1 MKRLLVSLFTAVFFV
16 VLVVGCSR
24 DPEPPSTADLLRHVP
39 ADTPYV
45 FVTSRQLPDPLREK
59 LADYYAEQMAMQR
72 AGLIRIREPLD
83 EAPQTD
89 PMVER
94 AIRALDVVDAVLAEF
109 EGRTTAAQVR
119 ELGIEPVTRSVFYG
133 IGVLPAMRIEIADA
147 QKLNAMLDRV
157 EQRADLSV
165 EHATLNEQSYRRFD
179 LGQLDLVL
187 SVNDKHLVAGLLP
200 DTLFDREL
208 PMLLGQADPASTLAD
223 SGDIRRLIG
232 RYGFPGYGEGF
243 IELDSLLAILQ
254 GKADGLN
261 AEVMQALGV
270 PPLPIPQGCMP
281 LGESLVAGMPR
292 VVMGVSEAEDKRI
305 TVQSI
310 WESTPDVA
318 AYLQRLAAPVPGV
331 GGSHDGLLAVGMGID
346 LPQLR
351 NAIEALLRQVMSAGE
366 SCELVEPDK
375 LQAVIP
381 QLNLALGPMTA
392 GIKGFSLRIDDLQL
406 DPETLEPLDLRAG
419 LLAAVDD
426 PRGVFALGAM
436 FNPALA
442 ALEIPTDGT
451 LVELSPA
458 LGMDAAMPPLQV
470 AIKDKALLLIA
481 GTESASMAQP
491 LLDAAVL
498 EPAPILALD
507 YGVHKLMERFGSY
520 GDQAIER
527 LRERGQAEMAE
538 ELNDQLAMFRSQSK
552 LFDHVSLSMYASE
565 QGLVMDQVMTLR

>member
-1 MKRLLVSLFTAVFFV
+1 MKRLVVSLFTAVFFV
-16 VLVVGCSR
+16 ALVIGCSH
-24 DPEPPSTADLLRHVP
+24 DPEPPPTADLLRHVP

-45 FVTSRQLPDPLREK
+45 FVTSRQLPDILREK

-72 AGLIRIREPLD
+72 ASLIRIREPLD

-165 EHATLNEQSYRRFD
+165 EHAILNEQAYRRFD

-187 SVNDKHLVAGLLP
+187 SVDNKYIIAGLLP
-200 DTLFDREL
+200 DTLFEREL
-208 PMLLGQADPASTLAD
+208 PMLLGQADPTSSMAD
-223 SGDIRRLIG
+223 SGDIQSLIG
-232 RYGFPGYGEGF
+232 RYGFTGYGEGF

-254 GKADGLN
+254 GKAGGLN
-261 AEVMQALGV
+261 AEVMQALGA
-270 PPLPIPQGCMP
+270 PPLPIPQGCAP

-292 VVMGVSEAEDKRI
+292 MVVGVSEAEASQIAVR
-305 TVQSI
+305 SI
-310 WESTPDVA
+310 WESTPGVA
-318 AYLQRLAAPVPGV
+318 DYLQKLAAPVPGV

-351 NAIEALLRQVMSAGE
+351 NAIEALLRQVMAAGDT
-366 SCELVEPDK
+366 CEWVQPDK

-392 GIKGFSLRIDDLQL
+392 GIKGFNLRIEDLRL
-406 DPETLEPLDLRAG
+406 DSETLEPVDVRAG
-419 LLAAVDD
+419 VLAAVDD

-451 LVELSPA
+451 LVELSPE
-458 LGMDAAMPPLQV
+458 LGMDVAMPPLQV
-470 AIKDKALLLIA
+470 AIKDKALLLLA
-481 GTESASMAQP
+481 GEESASMAQP

-498 EPAPILALD
+498 EPAPILAFD
-507 YGVHKLMERFGSY
+507 YGVHKLMERFGTF

-527 LRERGQAEMAE
+527 LRAQGQTEMAE
-538 ELNDQLAMFRSQSK
+538 ELNDQLAVFRSQSK
-552 LFDHVSLSMYASE
+552 LFDHLSMSMYADDK
-565 QGLVMDQVMTLR
+565 GLIMDQVMTLR

>member
-1 MKRLLVSLFTAVFFV
+1 MKRFVVSLFTAVFFV
-16 VLVVGCSR
+16 MLVIGCSR

-72 AGLIRIREPLD
+72 AGLIRIREPLG
-83 EAPQTD
+83 EALQTD

-187 SVNDKHLVAGLLP
+187 SVNDKYLVAGLLP

-208 PMLLGQADPASTLAD
+208 PMLLGQADPASTLAE

-292 VVMGVSEAEDKRI
+292 VVMGVSEAADKRI